1 MTDLLYLIV
10 VTIFGTSGICCNM
23 VLLYLIAW
31 QSPPYLTP
39 YRIFLGNTAIT
50 QLLFSVVFMV
60 VAPRIISYDLRIVVV
75 YLGPVQYLGP
85 WWSYIMLIVLLHFAI
100 NSFVSIM
107 LSMLFRW
114 LCLRSLRFPTEAAV
128 VMCFIGYVVPF
139 TMVAFAPYMAT
150 VSDAETNDEYVNYT
164 VPDLHKY
171 TTAVGTEVM
180 QAPMLYVVFQISV
193 FLVPIYC
200 VMYYSRW
207 KIYKLI
213 DKRRSFFQHQTT
225 NCHIRLLV
233 QALTVQSIIPLVST
247 FPASSMF
254 LLGQSGLISTY
265 TYSYIIIPCLSISS
279 FVDPVVTIHYVIP
292 FRVYLRR
299 TLGMSVDTYT
309 TPGVTPTH
317 ERWRGSSVR
326 STTGGFAKSRS
337 SLF

>member
-1 MTDLLYLIV
+1 MYLTMTDLLYLIV

-50 QLLFSVVFMV
+50 Q
-60 VAPRIISYDLRIVVV
+60 IISYDLRIVVV

-85 WWSYIMLIVLLHFAI
+85 WWSYIMLIIIKNRSIIDQFAVHFAI

-150 VSDAETNDEYVNYT
+150 VSDAETNDKYVNYT

-180 QAPMLYVVFQISV
+180 QVCCRFILGFVKVGGAYGVQL
-193 FLVPIYC
+193 L
-200 VMYYSRW
+200 RA
-207 KIYKLI
+207 
-213 DKRRSFFQHQTT
+213 
-225 NCHIRLLV
+225 RLR
-233 QALTVQSIIPLVST
+233 
-247 FPASSMF
+247 
-254 LLGQSGLISTY
+254 
-265 TYSYIIIPCLSISS
+265 
-279 FVDPVVTIHYVIP
+279 H
-292 FRVYLRR
+292 
-299 TLGMSVDTYT
+299 
-309 TPGVTPTH
+309 
-317 ERWRGSSVR
+317 GSQ
-326 STTGGFAKSRS
+326 
-337 SLF
+337 